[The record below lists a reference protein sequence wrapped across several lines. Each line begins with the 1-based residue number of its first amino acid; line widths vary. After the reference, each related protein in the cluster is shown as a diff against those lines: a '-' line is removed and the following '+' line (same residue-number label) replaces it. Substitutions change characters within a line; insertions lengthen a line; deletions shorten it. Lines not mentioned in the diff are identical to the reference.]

1 MQPHKYRKC
10 KRSKFIRI
18 EMQIKFILTLQ
29 AKELN
34 QLITRAITEGIGDWG
49 IIDKATKVKGR
60 AKGNEKD
67 MYTVPFHVID
77 ISTNQSY
84 TITRSKLLRGIRD
97 GLIDF
102 PYALDTQAGYNLKV
116 NTLTREDID
125 EIMQLSIFK
134 KMQYGFI

>member
-1 MQPHKYRKC
+1 
-10 KRSKFIRI
+10 
-18 EMQIKFILTLQ
+18 MQIRFILTLQ

-49 IIDKATKVKGR
+49 VIDKATK
-60 AKGNEKD
+60 AKGKGKANSKAKD
-67 MYTVPFHVID
+67 TYTVPFHVID

-84 TITRSKLLRGIRD
+84 TVTRSKLLRGIRD

-116 NTLTREDID
+116 SKLTREDID
-125 EIMQLSIFK
+125 EIVQLSIFK